1 MTTYVAYG
9 YGLFVR
15 LVSGDAEVYLFD
27 TFGAA
32 EDAQE
37 EFEEHEDVEYAQIIN
52 TYKNGDANA

>member
-1 MTTYVAYG
+1 MTYVAYG

-27 TFGAA
+27 SWDEA
-32 EDAQE
+32 EKAQF
-37 EFEEHEDVEYAQIIN
+37 EFEEHDDVEYAQIIN